1 MEKQKL
7 PNSTAVIVL
16 GILSVLTCCCVGGAI
31 GIILGIVAIILAKK
45 DIFVQRESKVM
56 TATLISTSGGLWLSW
71 DCPFLDLPVG
81 DDLPLCHYRPGRH
94 QRHGQKPD
102 GKSQVQQELNQ

>member
-56 TATLISTSGGLWLSW
+56 TATLISTSGALAIVGLSFPRFTCW
-71 DCPFLDLPVG
+71 
-81 DDLPLCHYRPGRH
+81 
-94 QRHGQKPD
+94 
-102 GKSQVQQELNQ
+102 